1 MPAEK
6 ADLLRAIYERVVV
19 AGPEI
24 IGVRP
29 TQVAYAHG
37 LALALPEKAVM
48 ARPTGVGRAIT
59 TYSIPIEGRDEWI
72 AAVERLA

>member
-48 ARPTGVGRAIT
+48 ARPTGVGRALT
-59 TYSIPIEGRDEWI
+59 AYRMPIEGRDEWI

>member
-37 LALALPEKAVM
+37 LALALPET
-48 ARPTGVGRAIT
+48 ARADRSPTV
-59 TYSIPIEGRDEWI
+59 SHSF
-72 AAVERLA
+72 AAPGSRPP